1 MGKLSILMPYR
12 PDNGP
17 RDQAFSWVK
26 AFYKKMLPEPEIC
39 ISDCTTPLFSRAQAV
54 NNAAKQATGDIFII
68 ADADIILNPDIINK
82 SVQLLNEHAW
92 IIPYSRVKHISK
104 KSTNEL
110 LNTGPSWPPRIDFEV
125 SKTAD
130 AGARNFVGGL
140 NIIPRKN
147 FEAVGGFDE
156 RFLGYGAEDDAF
168 GHSVNT
174 LCGPYL
180 RLDTDIFHLWHPRV
194 RTKSNPHYQA
204 NCALLKRYVD
214 AGKSKKRMLSIVNER
229 VKD

>member
-17 RDQAFSWVK
+17 RDRAFSWVK
-26 AFYKKMLPEPEIC
+26 EFYNKMLPESEIC
-39 ISDCTTPLFSRAQAV
+39 ISDCSTPLFSRAEAI
-54 NNAAKQATGDIFII
+54 NNSAKQATGDIFII
-68 ADADIILNPDIINK
+68 VDADIFLDPYIVNK
-82 SVQLLNEHAW
+82 SVHLLNEHAW

-104 KSTNEL
+104 KSTKAL
-110 LNTGPSWPPRIDFEV
+110 LNTEPSWPAQIQFEV
-125 SKTAD
+125 SKSAD
-130 AGARNFVGGL
+130 AAARNFVGGI
-140 NIIPRKN
+140 NIIPRKT
-147 FEAVGGFDE
+147 FETVGGFDE

-194 RTKSNPHYQA
+194 RTKTNPHYHA
-204 NCALLKRYVD
+204 NCALLKRYVQ
-214 AGKSKKRMLSIVNER
+214 AGKSKKKMLNIINER